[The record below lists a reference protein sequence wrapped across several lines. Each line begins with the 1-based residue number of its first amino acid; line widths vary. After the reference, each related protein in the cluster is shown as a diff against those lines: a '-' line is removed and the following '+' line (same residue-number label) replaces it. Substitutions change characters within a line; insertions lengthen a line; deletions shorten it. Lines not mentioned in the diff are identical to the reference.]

1 MILMQ
6 TEKICLVVD
15 DDDDAFLCID
25 DDDDDFLLAG
35 ASSLASVHCPCH
47 GTLFQ
52 PKAKRRQVMEKIQF
66 DHL

>member
-25 DDDDDFLLAG
+25 DDDDFLLAG
-35 ASSLASVHCPCH
+35 ASSLASVHCPCR